1 MNHGLAILYEDNHL
15 VAVNK
20 QPGQLVQGDATG
32 DEPLAERVKQYLK
45 EKYKKPGKV
54 FLGVV
59 HRLDRPVSG
68 VVVFART
75 SKALA
80 RMNELFRDKQT
91 QKTYWAIVKRPP
103 PQASGRLVH
112 WLVKDERKNKTA
124 AYENEHPEG
133 KLSAL
138 EYAVALKREDMLL
151 LKVMPDT
158 GRPHQI
164 RVQLAAMGCP
174 IVGDMKYGYPIPN
187 ADGSI
192 CLHARSLQFTH
203 PVTKAWLSLQAEP
216 PTSAEWTR
224 FV

>member
-1 MNHGLAILYEDNHL
+1 MKDGLSILYEDNHL

-32 DEPLAERVKQYLK
+32 DEPLVEMLKQYIK
-45 EKYKKPGKV
+45 RKYNKPGEV

-80 RMNELFRDKQT
+80 RMNTLFRDKQA
-91 QKTYWAIVKRPP
+91 QKTYWAIVAKLPP
-103 PQASGRLVH
+103 RSAGRLVH
-112 WLVKDERKNKTA
+112 WLVKDEKKNKATA
-124 AYENEHPEG
+124 YANEHPQG
-133 KLSAL
+133 KLSSL
-138 EYAVALKREDMLL
+138 GYEVIGREGGFFLL
-151 LKVMPDT
+151 RVHPDT

-174 IVGDMKYGYPIPN
+174 IVGDLKYGYPEPN
-187 ADGSI
+187 EDGSI
-192 CLHARSLQFTH
+192 CLHAKGLEFIH
-203 PVTKAWLSLQAEP
+203 PVTKEWLLLEAEP
-216 PTSAEWTR
+216 PQSDVWTL
-224 FV
+224 FL